1 MIRDL
6 RFDELERADRKRRLT
21 RLVII
26 CLIVSTVGTF
36 LVSRELKIRDEFKAL
51 PTAQMGDLTSLK
63 TRHDAI
69 AAMLDDY
76 HMWSGAW
83 SARAEMDDLVRSIA
97 DEERSVAMLQAKQL
111 ETETRIKEEAEAARS
126 RAIVFAERK
135 QYDHALEQFRKS
147 LELCDSL
154 PADAWDGKPWE
165 QREQVVID
173 IQALEGLEAE
183 SK

>member
-26 CLIVSTVGTF
+26 CLVVSTSVTF
-36 LVSRELKIRDEFKAL
+36 VASRELKIRDEFEAL
-51 PTAQMGDLTSLK
+51 PKAQMADLASLK

-69 AAMLDDY
+69 AVMLDDY
-76 HMWSGAW
+76 HLWSGAW
-83 SARAEMDDLVRSIA
+83 AARAEMDDLVRSIA
-97 DEERSVAMLQAKQL
+97 DEERSVAMLEAKQL
-111 ETETRIKEEAEAARS
+111 EADTRIKEEAEAARS

-135 QYDHALEQFRKS
+135 QYDLALEQFRKA

-154 PADAWDGKPWE
+154 AADAWDGGPWE
-165 QREQVVID
+165 QRSQVVID
-173 IQALEGLEAE
+173 IQALESLEDT